1 MQVLITG
8 ANRGIGAALAGE
20 ALAAGHQVIG
30 TARNIAGLGAEIEWV
45 ALDVTAP
52 ESVAAFAGI
61 MAGRPL
67 DVLVCNAGIYPDKS
81 CRSPAEFT
89 RDIWETALATNV
101 TGVWLSLQAVLDN
114 LLATKGKIA
123 IISSAMA
130 SSARAPGGAYAY
142 RASKAAATNL
152 ARNLAADLQSAGVA
166 VGSYHPGWVRT
177 DMGGDSAD
185 ISVAQSASGLW
196 ARIEALSLGTTGV
209 FEDYKGDRLDF

>member
-52 ESVAAFAGI
+52 ESLAAFAGI

-81 CRSPAEFT
+81 CRSSAEFT

>member
-30 TARNIAGLGAEIEWV
+30 TARNIAGLGAEIEWL

-52 ESVAAFAGI
+52 ESVAAFAGF

-67 DVLVCNAGIYPDKS
+67 DVLVCNAGTYPDKT
-81 CRSPAEFT
+81 CRSPADFT
-89 RDIWETALATNV
+89 RDIWETALTTNV

-123 IISSAMA
+123 ILSSAMA

-142 RASKAAATNL
+142 RASKAAVTNL

-209 FEDYKGDRLDF
+209 FEDYNGDRLDF